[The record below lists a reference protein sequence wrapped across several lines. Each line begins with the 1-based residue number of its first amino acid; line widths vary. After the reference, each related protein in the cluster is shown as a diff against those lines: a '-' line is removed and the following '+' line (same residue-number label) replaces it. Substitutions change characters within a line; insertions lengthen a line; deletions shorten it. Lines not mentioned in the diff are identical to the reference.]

1 MHALVAVSEVPE
13 GLAAIKDNS
22 TSIAVLKQF
31 LDNVPRLGG
40 TEDALHGAKRLLESI
55 ADDQ

>member
-22 TSIAVLKQF
+22 TSITALKRF

-40 TEDALHGAKRLLESI
+40 TEDALHGAKRLLESM
-55 ADDQ
+55 ADQQ